1 MKKTILMAA
10 ASTLLLAACNEKPG
24 YEISG
29 KVNNPA
35 LDGKYVYLCLYNEPD
50 AAPLDSAL
58 VQNGSFTLKG
68 ENPTVAL
75 RTLRFN
81 EDAVARSYAMPG
93 EDMPFVATFALG
105 NNKLQVVLDSL
116 SNVSGSPENDALQ
129 AFKDAVRPVREQQM
143 QVASALKSDDQ
154 PDRADIEKKYEELD
168 NQISQ
173 KAADFIASNM
183 NNPLAAKLFYD
194 FRYYIPEEKQQD
206 LAAQSSDVFKS
217 VAGIDKLMARLENL
231 KKVAVGKKFTDFEMK
246 DVKGDMRKL
255 SDYVGQG
262 KVVLIDFWASWCPPC
277 RKETPKLVELY
288 KQYKGKGFE
297 IVGIS
302 LDSKQDAWEKGI
314 KDLHIT
320 WPQLSDLQ
328 GWKNGGAAIY
338 SVNSIPHT
346 ILVDKDGTIIAK
358 NIHGDEIEAKLK
370 EALK

>member
-105 NNKLQVVLDSL
+105 NNKLHVVLDSL

-154 PDRADIEKKYEELD
+154 PDRADIEKKYE
-168 NQISQ
+168 
-173 KAADFIASNM
+173 
-183 NNPLAAKLFYD
+183 
-194 FRYYIPEEKQQD
+194 
-206 LAAQSSDVFKS
+206 
-217 VAGIDKLMARLENL
+217 
-231 KKVAVGKKFTDFEMK
+231 
-246 DVKGDMRKL
+246 
-255 SDYVGQG
+255 
-262 KVVLIDFWASWCPPC
+262 
-277 RKETPKLVELY
+277 
-288 KQYKGKGFE
+288 
-297 IVGIS
+297 
-302 LDSKQDAWEKGI
+302 
-314 KDLHIT
+314 
-320 WPQLSDLQ
+320 
-328 GWKNGGAAIY
+328 
-338 SVNSIPHT
+338 
-346 ILVDKDGTIIAK
+346 
-358 NIHGDEIEAKLK
+358 
-370 EALK
+370 